1 MRVVIART
9 MPEFSME
16 VYADGLISGLRTVRP
31 DWEII
36 DLSPSPID
44 RNDTSLIVRVWKYY
58 ERFWNFPYIIS
69 RYEADVVHIIE
80 AAEAHILYRLRKA
93 ELKTV
98 VTCHDLINYY
108 YQNNE
113 LLSSKVPSIS
123 HNVWLYAIRA
133 MRYANHIVS
142 VSEATAKDALKILS
156 LDPERISVIPN
167 AVESIF
173 QPLPEDTINPLYEK
187 YKIHTD
193 FFCLLN
199 VGSNHKR
206 KNIVNIIKAVKIL
219 KQKMLPVKFLKV
231 GSDFTAKQKEIIREH
246 KLENDVIFFGRPDKK
261 TLVQI
266 YNLADVLVAPSL
278 FEGFGMTILE
288 AMACGTPTVT
298 SKVSSMPEV
307 VGDAGLCVDPES
319 PQEIAD
325 AIYSLYENPV
335 AYKTLVVRGLNRVKS
350 FTWEKTAEQ
359 VAMVYE
365 KLMKEKPTC

>member
-1 MRVVIART
+1 
-9 MPEFSME
+9 
-16 VYADGLISGLRTVRP
+16 
-31 DWEII
+31 
-36 DLSPSPID
+36 
-44 RNDTSLIVRVWKYY
+44 
-58 ERFWNFPYIIS
+58 
-69 RYEADVVHIIE
+69 
-80 AAEAHILYRLRKA
+80 
-93 ELKTV
+93 
-98 VTCHDLINYY
+98 
-108 YQNNE
+108 
-113 LLSSKVPSIS
+113 
-123 HNVWLYAIRA
+123 
-133 MRYANHIVS
+133 
-142 VSEATAKDALKILS
+142 
-156 LDPERISVIPN
+156 
-167 AVESIF
+167 
-173 QPLPEDTINPLYEK
+173 
-187 YKIHTD
+187 
-193 FFCLLN
+193 
-199 VGSNHKR
+199 
-206 KNIVNIIKAVKIL
+206 
-219 KQKMLPVKFLKV
+219 
-231 GSDFTAKQKEIIREH
+231 H